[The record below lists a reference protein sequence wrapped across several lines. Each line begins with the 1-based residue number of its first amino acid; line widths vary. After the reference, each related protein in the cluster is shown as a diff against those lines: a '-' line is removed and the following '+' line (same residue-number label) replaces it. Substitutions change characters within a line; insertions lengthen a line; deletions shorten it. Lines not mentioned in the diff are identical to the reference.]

1 METLPGTWRE
11 PHRDTAF
18 PRDEAFR
25 VWAEAAVPV
34 LEKVASRYGGYIT
47 YKGFA
52 QELFDATGVHTGQQ
66 LNYWVG
72 DVLASVI
79 SACSERGLPELS
91 SLVVHA
97 GDGMVGS
104 GFNAVLLRSGRKRIE
119 DPYELEMAAA
129 EERLNCYRAY
139 CLDLPDER
147 KPQLTKEYA
156 ARVRRKE
163 PAAPRARPVCTVH
176 GIQLPT
182 TGICDYCG

>member
-11 PHRDTAF
+11 PHRATAF

-25 VWAEAAVPV
+25 LWAEAAVPV
-34 LEKVASRYGGYIT
+34 LEKVASEYGGYIT

-52 QELFDATGVHTGQQ
+52 EELFEATGVRTGQQ

-79 SACSERGLPELS
+79 SACAERGLPELS

-104 GFNAVLLRSGRKRIE
+104 GFNAVLVRSGRDRIE
-119 DPYELEMAAA
+119 DPYGLELAAA

-139 CLDLPDER
+139 CPDVPDDAE
-147 KPQLTKEYA
+147 PQLTKEYA
-156 ARVRRKE
+156 ARVRRNE
-163 PAAPRARPVCTVH
+163 PVIPKVRPVCPVH
-176 GIQLPT
+176 RTQLPA
-182 TGICDYCG
+182 TGICDDCG

>member
-1 METLPGTWRE
+1 MESLPGTWRE

-18 PRDEAFR
+18 PRDKAFL

-34 LEKVASRYGGYIT
+34 LENVASKYGGYIT

-66 LNYWVG
+66 LNYWIG

-79 SACSERGLPELS
+79 SACAERELPELS

-97 GDGMVGS
+97 GDGMDGS
-104 GFNAVLLRSGRKRIE
+104 GSNAVLVRSGRKRVE
-119 DPYELEMAAA
+119 DSYELELAAA

-139 CLDLPDER
+139 CPDVPDDAA
-147 KPQLTKEYA
+147 PQLTEEYA

-163 PAAPRARPVCTVH
+163 PATPKAFPVCPVH
-176 GIQLPT
+176 GIQLPA
-182 TGICDYCG
+182 TGICDY